1 MATDE
6 DLELEAVLTA
16 SRDLGFLGPGESWI
30 HVEHA
35 LAFARAVPQAPTH
48 ALDLGSGGGVP
59 GLILARLVWP
69 NANWCLLDGSVKRVA
84 FLDTAIAQL
93 GLGERVVARAG
104 RAEEVGRGVERA
116 SFDLVVARSFGPPA
130 VVAECAAPFLV
141 VGGHLVVSE
150 PPDTDPTARWDAT
163 GLADFGLA
171 LVDHPVGPP
180 ALAVLTQTEPCPE
193 RWPRRVGIPTKRPHF
208 TGPTAPRGRR
218 SPS

>member
-1 MATDE
+1 MRVRGQWPPDAGRTVPGLCDTGAMAADE
-6 DLELEAVLTA
+6 DPELEAVLTA
-16 SRDLGFLGPGESWI
+16 SRDLGFLGPGEPWI

-69 NANWCLLDGSVKRVA
+69 DASWCLLDGSVKRVA
-84 FLDTAIAQL
+84 FLETAHRPT
-93 GLGERVVARAG
+93 GPGERVVAQAG
-104 RAEEVGRGVERA
+104 RAEEVGRGAERA

-150 PPDTDPTARWDAT
+150 PPDTDPVAVGTPPGSRLRPRPGRPTRSAHRRWR
-163 GLADFGLA
+163 
-171 LVDHPVGPP
+171 
-180 ALAVLTQTEPCPE
+180 C
-193 RWPRRVGIPTKRPHF
+193 
-208 TGPTAPRGRR
+208 
-218 SPS
+218 